1 MVKDMRKYRVK
12 LKFKG
17 PVHFGYKEKMD
28 NISED
33 IVHSDTIFSGIMCC
47 YSLLYGKEKADQLA
61 KGFINGIHLF
71 ENSSAFIY
79 VNDDY
84 LLPRPLNLDLL
95 GIIDD
100 YKKAKK
106 VKFISESI
114 LNRLSDCREKGKNE
128 GNIHGYIKG
137 KFFLKEPYEGEIV
150 SEQERPRVV
159 LDRLNFSS
167 NIYYVS
173 SFSFDKNCGLWF
185 YLKVDKS
192 IEKEILASIRLLG
205 DEGIGG
211 ERTYGFGL
219 FEPDFIEE
227 KEEEKDSK
235 EYLLLSLFYPSEE
248 DDLESAL
255 ISYDLTER
263 GGYVYS
269 IYNSDIKKNR
279 SRMLVEGS
287 VFTNKL
293 KGKIIDITPEGFKEH
308 RVLKYGAA
316 FLKPF

>member
-1 MVKDMRKYRVK
+1 MKKYRVK

-28 NISED
+28 NLSES

-47 YSLLYGKEKADQLA
+47 YNLLYGKEKADKLA
-61 KGFINGIHLF
+61 KNFINGVYLF

-84 LLPRPLNLDLL
+84 LLPRPLNLDLF
-95 GIIDD
+95 GVIED

-114 LNRLSDCREKGKNE
+114 LERLSNRRQKGGNEEKVY
-128 GNIHGYIKG
+128 GYIKG
-137 KFFLKEPYEGEIV
+137 KFFLKEPYEGEIIA
-150 SEQERPRVV
+150 EKERPRVV
-159 LDRLNFSS
+159 LDRLNFNS

-173 SFSFDKNCGLWF
+173 SSLFDENSGLWF
-185 YLKVDKS
+185 YLKVDTS

-211 ERTYGFGL
+211 ERTYGFGF
-219 FEPDFIEE
+219 FEPDFIEDKE
-227 KEEEKDSK
+227 KEKHSE
-235 EYLLLSLFYPSEE
+235 EYLLLSLFYPAEE
-248 DDLESAL
+248 DDLENAL

-269 IYNSDIKKNR
+269 IYQSDIKKNR
-279 SRMLVEGS
+279 SRMLTEGS
-287 VFTNKL
+287 VFKREL
-293 KGKIIDITPEGFKEH
+293 KGKVVDITPEGFEEH